1 MGADLGRSERGV
13 TPTVHLVASGGG
25 HLELLNAVRGAFAGC
40 RRVWVVDAPRADR
53 LRHQGERVHAL
64 PQYDR
69 HPLRGKLLQNAALSL
84 ALVLRERPK
93 LVISSGAGG
102 TVPFSCFARLL
113 GAKLV
118 FIETMARVTAPS
130 ASGRVLSRLASD
142 VLVQWPEAVGAYP
155 GARLCRPALLEA
167 VRPGEPS
174 PGRGTFVAVGTHT
187 QPFDRLLRLVDRA
200 AADGLLPRPI
210 VAQVGASSYRPRS
223 CRARVRMS
231 PDEVELAMHRSRYVI
246 CHAGSGL
253 VSAALRAGRRPLV
266 LPRLF
271 VHGEH
276 FNDHQEELAEKL
288 GGLGAVVRLFDRI
301 RQAELDQAGAPL
313 PELAIDGTP
322 SVGETLAAILRETL
336 GSTTLPSP
344 PSAEGSGGL
353 ELAHQG
359 GGDG

>member
-1 MGADLGRSERGV
+1 MGADIGRAERGDA
-13 TPTVHLVASGGG
+13 PTVHLVASGGG
-25 HLELLNAVRGAFAGC
+25 HLELLNAVRGAFGGY

-93 LVISSGAGG
+93 LVITSGAGG
-102 TVPFSCFARLL
+102 TVPFSFLARLL

-118 FIETMARVTAPS
+118 FVETMARVAAPS
-130 ASGRVLSRLASD
+130 ASGRVLSRLASE

-167 VRPGEPS
+167 VRSGEPS

-187 QPFDRLLRLVDRA
+187 QPFDRLMRLVDRA
-200 AADGLLPRPI
+200 AAEGLLPQPI
-210 VAQVGASSYRPRS
+210 VAQVGTTNYPSRS
-223 CRARVRMS
+223 CQARTRMS
-231 PDEVELAMHRSRYVI
+231 PDEVELAIHRSRYVV

-266 LPRLF
+266 LPRLSA
-271 VHGEH
+271 HGEH
-276 FNDHQEELAEKL
+276 FNDHQVELADKL
-288 GGLGAVVRLFDRI
+288 CSLGAVVRLSDRI
-301 RQAELDQAGAPL
+301 GRAELDRADAPL
-313 PELAIDGTP
+313 PELAIEGTP
-322 SVGETLAAILRETL
+322 SVGETLEAILRARR
-336 GSTTLPSP
+336 GSTTASSP
-344 PSAEGSGGL
+344 PPTEGAAGL
-353 ELAHQG
+353 EPAHQG